1 MEVSEPKVEP
11 QVAQPAVQAQASE
24 PSAPADRPETKVVQP
39 ISQEDEIFSK
49 IETMRDEVLQLYELQ
64 VEEQRLAKDLCSVLQ
79 GMLSY
84 LSISPEVSS
93 SIFAKGDGEVKEAFI
108 VPQGDVVVAYD
119 RGRRDIKRLEEY
131 STDVIIKIV
140 KDTIPSIKDLVAS
153 RRQATTERINFLD
166 RASNELQNIKQIV
179 GLDPQEAP
187 SDDVVSK
194 IVTPDSS

>member
-1 MEVSEPKVEP
+1 MEVTEPKAEP
-11 QVAQPAVQAQASE
+11 QAPQPAVQPQASEQSAPAESPETKVAQPA
-24 PSAPADRPETKVVQP
+24 P
-39 ISQEDEIFSK
+39 QEDETFNK

-84 LSISPEVSS
+84 LSISPEVPS
-93 SIFAKGDGEVKEAFI
+93 SIFAKGDGEVKEAFL

-131 STDVIIKIV
+131 PTDIIIKIV
-140 KDTIPSIKDLVAS
+140 KDTIPSVKDLVAS
-153 RRQATTERINFLD
+153 RRKATTERINFLD

-179 GLDPQEAP
+179 GLDSQEAP

-194 IVTPDSS
+194 IVTPESS